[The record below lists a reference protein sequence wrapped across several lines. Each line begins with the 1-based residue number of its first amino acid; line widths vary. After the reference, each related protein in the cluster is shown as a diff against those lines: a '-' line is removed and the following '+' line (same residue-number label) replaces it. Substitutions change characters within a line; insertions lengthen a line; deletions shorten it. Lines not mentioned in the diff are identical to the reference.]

1 MTARPGT
8 GHDARTPRL
17 CGIRSGAI
25 IDRGSAAGR
34 TTLTAR

>member
-8 GHDARTPRL
+8 GHRAWTPRL
-17 CGIRSGAI
+17 CGIRGGAI

-34 TTLTAR
+34 TALTAR